1 MARKTERENFPQ
13 LTWDEAAVAATPAI
27 RSALERVL
35 ETQDG
40 ACLSDAERHAREGGP

>member
-1 MARKTERENFPQ
+1 MAWQALELEQFPT
-13 LTWDEAAVAATPAI
+13 LTWDEVAPRTSAAM

-40 ACLSDAERHAREGGP
+40 ACLTVE